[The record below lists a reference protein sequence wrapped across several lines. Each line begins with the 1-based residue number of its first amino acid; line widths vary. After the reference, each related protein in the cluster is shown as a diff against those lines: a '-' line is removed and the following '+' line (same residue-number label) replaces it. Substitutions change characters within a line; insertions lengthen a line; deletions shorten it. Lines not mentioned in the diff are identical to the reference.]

1 MVKYCRHC
9 GKEVPD
15 QAVVCA
21 HCGSPPMS
29 GGRYCDNCGA
39 ETEAGA
45 EFCVKCGWKLTP
57 VVVETAPPSYGTIP
71 PSSGTMPP
79 PPSGAAPPW
88 SGAAGAI
95 PPAYG
100 VVGDP
105 LAKSKMAAGLLGIF
119 LGWLG
124 VHRFYLGYNP
134 IAIIQ
139 LLLGLCGFVTCG
151 ITTIAA
157 SIWGIVE
164 GIMILTGS
172 INADAQ
178 GRPLKE

>member
-29 GGRYCDNCGA
+29 GARYCDNCGA
-39 ETEAGA
+39 ETDAAA

-57 VVVETAPPSYGTIP
+57 AVAANAPPAYGTVP
-71 PSSGTMPP
+71 PSPGTMPP
-79 PPSGAAPPW
+79 PPGPTASTGTYRPAFAP
-88 SGAAGAI
+88 AEI
-95 PPAYG
+95 PE
-100 VVGDP
+100 
-105 LAKSKMAAGLLGIF
+105 AKSKLAAGLFGIF

-124 VHRFYLGYNP
+124 VHRFYLGYNM

-139 LLLGLCGFVTCG
+139 LLLGLCGFITCG